1 MPVFKYKILTEC
13 RAILELKVHVCLEN
27 QFARHCYW
35 FKKVIKRRVQN
46 KFLMPEKLFD
56 VKYVIIM
63 WYAGASFG

>member
-1 MPVFKYKILTEC
+1 MSGGPGIKGSY
-13 RAILELKVHVCLEN
+13 CLEN
-27 QFARHCYW
+27 QFPRHCYNW